1 MAKKGRLFPDHI
13 ARKQMLKK
21 MMQLE
26 GIASVKTLKQK
37 KKKKAWCISG
47 TDNFNTTKAH
57 RIMDR
62 MM

>member
-37 KKKKAWCISG
+37 KKKKKHGAFQEQIISIRPKH
-47 TDNFNTTKAH
+47 TE
-57 RIMDR
+57 
-62 MM
+62 

>member
-37 KKKKAWCISG
+37 KKKKSMVHFR
-47 TDNFNTTKAH
+47 N
-57 RIMDR
+57 R
-62 MM
+62 